1 MKNKTFAALSVLLL
15 LGTIPLFRTKPP
27 VAAAQAQ
34 SLPDLSKVSLRACI
48 TLPAELPDY
57 QPNSVGSRVIEPR
70 KLFHNPASKIPVF
83 HKAAWEVHGLAA
95 GTFFKRLSDENMIS
109 VDVAVCPTE
118 AETQALMDEARET
131 QTVFPPF
138 PEGSLSKRPIGQHVY
153 VTPPKDG
160 KYFVSYN
167 ILAQD
172 GRAKVI
178 VTELTKTLNVNG
190 RPVPT
195 EMPAKDA
202 LLCEDIAL
210 RVLDR
215 LTFLG
220 HTSQPANSASKEAQ
234 QQVLDWI
241 AAHPDSATSKP

>member
-34 SLPDLSKVSLRACI
+34 SLPDLSKVSLKSCI

-57 QPNSVGSRVIEPR
+57 VPDRGFSYVIKPQ
-70 KLFHNPASKIPVF
+70 KPFHNPASKIPVF

-118 AETQALMDEARET
+118 AETQALIDEARET
-131 QTVFPPF
+131 QSGSV
-138 PEGSLSKRPIGQHVY
+138 PEGTYSKRAIGQHVY
-153 VTPPKDG
+153 SDTPRNG
-160 KYFVSYN
+160 KFMCCHT
-167 ILAQD
+167 IIAQD
-172 GRAKVI
+172 GRAKVM
-178 VTELTKTLNVNG
+178 VTEMTKTLNVNG

-220 HTSQPANSASKEAQ
+220 HTSKPANTASKAAQ

-241 AAHPDSATSKP
+241 AAHPDIATSKP

>member
-34 SLPDLSKVSLRACI
+34 SLPDLSKVSLKSCI

-57 QPNSVGSRVIEPR
+57 KPDRGFSYVIKPR
-70 KLFHNPASKIPVF
+70 IPLPPNPASKIQVTF
-83 HKAAWEVHGLAA
+83 HPAAWDARGRAA

-118 AETQALMDEARET
+118 AETQALIDEARET
-131 QTVFPPF
+131 QSGSV
-138 PEGSLSKRPIGQHVY
+138 PEGTYSKRAIGQHVY
-153 VTPPKDG
+153 SDTPRNG
-160 KYFVSYN
+160 KFMCCHT
-167 ILAQD
+167 IIAQD
-172 GRAKVI
+172 GRAKVM
-178 VTELTKTLNVNG
+178 VTEMTKTLNVNG

-234 QQVLDWI
+234 RQVLDWI
-241 AAHPDSATSKP
+241 AAHPDIATSKP